1 MLLGLGFEEA
11 SSILQERGEIE
22 VGCDFCGQQYRFD
35 GVDVARMFRQ
45 TDQTPPA
52 SDAVH

>member
-1 MLLGLGFEEA
+1 LGADEA
-11 SSILQERGEIE
+11 NSILHERGEIE
-22 VGCDFCGQQYRFD
+22 VGCDFCGLQYRYD
-35 GVDVARMFRQ
+35 GVDVARMYRQ